1 MEHSKRKNK
10 IKNKRY
16 SILIMI
22 GVFFI
27 FLGSSYLIYN
37 QYNNEKQDS
46 INDGLIEDYFKVE
59 DEIIETPQKEIEEEK
74 PVPKEKIDYIAVL
87 EIPKIKLKRGIV
99 DKNSSYNNVNRNIY
113 TLKETTMPDEE
124 DNSHI
129 MLASHSG
136 NSYISYFKNLNK
148 LNLNDEVYFFY
159 KNNKYVYKVIKKYE
173 VEKTGTVKLSKKNS
187 SDITLITCVSGTNN
201 QIVLDANLESI
212 ENY

>member
-187 SDITLITCVSGTNN
+187 SDITLITCVSGTN
-201 QIVLDANLESI
+201 ISR
-212 ENY
+212 

>member
-113 TLKETTMPDEE
+113 TLKETIMPDEE

-201 QIVLDANLESI
+201 QIVLVANLESI

>member
-201 QIVLDANLESI
+201 QIDLVANLESI

>member
-1 MEHSKRKNK
+1 MEHLKRKNK
-10 IKNKRY
+10 IKNNRY

-22 GVFFI
+22 GIYFI

-37 QYNNEKQDS
+37 QYNNKKQDS

-187 SDITLITCVSGTNN
+187 SDITLITCISGTNN
-201 QIVLDANLESI
+201 QIVLVANLESI

>member
-1 MEHSKRKNK
+1 MEHLKRKNK
-10 IKNKRY
+10 IKNNRY

-22 GVFFI
+22 GIYFI

-148 LNLNDEVYFFY
+148 LNLNDKVYFFY

-187 SDITLITCVSGTNN
+187 SDITLITCISGTNN
-201 QIVLDANLESI
+201 QIVLVANLESI

>member
-27 FLGSSYLIYN
+27 FLGSYYLIYN

-74 PVPKEKIDYIAVL
+74 HVPKEKIDYIAVL

-99 DKNSSYNNVNRNIY
+99 EKNSSYNNVNRNIY
-113 TLKETTMPDEE
+113 TLKETIMPDEE

-201 QIVLDANLESI
+201 QIVLVANLESI

>member
-1 MEHSKRKNK
+1 MEHLKRKNK
-10 IKNKRY
+10 IKNNRY

-22 GVFFI
+22 GIYFI

-37 QYNNEKQDS
+37 QYNNKKQDS
-46 INDGLIEDYFKVE
+46 INDELIEDYFKVE

-87 EIPKIKLKRGIV
+87 EIPKIKLKRGIF

-201 QIVLDANLESI
+201 QIVLVANLESI

>member
-37 QYNNEKQDS
+37 LYNNEKQDS

-201 QIVLDANLESI
+201 QIVLVANLESI

>member
-201 QIVLDANLESI
+201 QIVIVANLESI

>member
-46 INDGLIEDYFKVE
+46 INDGLIEDYFKLE

-173 VEKTGTVKLSKKNS
+173 VEKTGTVKLSKKSS

-201 QIVLDANLESI
+201 QIVLVANLESI

>member
-59 DEIIETPQKEIEEEK
+59 DEIIETPQKDIEEEK

-201 QIVLDANLESI
+201 QIVLVANLESI

>member
-16 SILIMI
+16 SILTMI

-99 DKNSSYNNVNRNIY
+99 DKNSSYNNVNKNIY

-201 QIVLDANLESI
+201 QIVLVANLESI

>member
-1 MEHSKRKNK
+1 
-10 IKNKRY
+10 
-16 SILIMI
+16 MI

-201 QIVLDANLESI
+201 QIVLVANLESI

>member
-59 DEIIETPQKEIEEEK
+59 DEIIETPQKEIEED
-74 PVPKEKIDYIAVL
+74 PVSKEKIDYIAVL

-201 QIVLDANLESI
+201 QIVLVANLESI

>member
-37 QYNNEKQDS
+37 QYNNKKQDS

-148 LNLNDEVYFFY
+148 LNLNDKVYFFY

-187 SDITLITCVSGTNN
+187 SDITLITCISGTNN
-201 QIVLDANLESI
+201 QIVLVANLESI

>member
-74 PVPKEKIDYIAVL
+74 PVSKEKIDYIAVL

-201 QIVLDANLESI
+201 QIVLVANLESI

>member
-1 MEHSKRKNK
+1 MEHLKRKNK

-22 GVFFI
+22 GIYFV

-37 QYNNEKQDS
+37 QYNNKKQDS
-46 INDGLIEDYFKVE
+46 INDELIEDYFKVE

-74 PVPKEKIDYIAVL
+74 PVSKEKIDYIAVL

-113 TLKETTMPDEE
+113 TLKETTMPDEK

-201 QIVLDANLESI
+201 QIVLVANLESI

>member
-27 FLGSSYLIYN
+27 FLGSYYLIYN

-59 DEIIETPQKEIEEEK
+59 GEIIETPQKEIEEEK

-99 DKNSSYNNVNRNIY
+99 EKNSSYNNVNRNIY
-113 TLKETTMPDEE
+113 TLKETIMPDEE

-201 QIVLDANLESI
+201 QIVLVANLESI

>member
-159 KNNKYVYKVIKKYE
+159 KNNKYVYKVIKNYE

-201 QIVLDANLESI
+201 QIVLVANLESI

>member
-148 LNLNDEVYFFY
+148 LNLNDKVYFFY

-187 SDITLITCVSGTNN
+187 SDITLITCISGTNN
-201 QIVLDANLESI
+201 QIVLVANLESI

>member
-129 MLASHSG
+129 MLASDSG

-201 QIVLDANLESI
+201 QIVLVANLESI

>member
-37 QYNNEKQDS
+37 QYNNEKHDS
-46 INDGLIEDYFKVE
+46 NNDGLIEDYFKVE
-59 DEIIETPQKEIEEEK
+59 DEIVETPQKEIEED
-74 PVPKEKIDYIAVL
+74 PVSKEKIDYIAVL

-173 VEKTGTVKLSKKNS
+173 VEKTGTVKLSKKSS

-201 QIVLDANLESI
+201 QIVLVANLESI

>member
-201 QIVLDANLESI
+201 QIVLVANLESI

>member
-1 MEHSKRKNK
+1 MEHLKRKNK

-22 GVFFI
+22 GIYFI

-37 QYNNEKQDS
+37 QYNNKKQDS

-201 QIVLDANLESI
+201 QIVLVANLESI

>member
-148 LNLNDEVYFFY
+148 LNLNDKVYFFY

-173 VEKTGTVKLSKKNS
+173 VEKTGTVKLSKKSS

-201 QIVLDANLESI
+201 QIVLVANLESI

>member
-46 INDGLIEDYFKVE
+46 FNDGLIEDYFKVE

-173 VEKTGTVKLSKKNS
+173 VEKTGTVKLSKKSS

-201 QIVLDANLESI
+201 QIVLVANLESI

>member
-148 LNLNDEVYFFY
+148 LNLNDKVYFFY
-159 KNNKYVYKVIKKYE
+159 KSNKYVYKVIKKYE

-187 SDITLITCVSGTNN
+187 SDITLITCISGTNN
-201 QIVLDANLESI
+201 QIVLVANLESI

>member
-74 PVPKEKIDYIAVL
+74 PVPKEKIEYIAVL

-201 QIVLDANLESI
+201 QIVLVANLESI

>member
-37 QYNNEKQDS
+37 QYNNKKQDS
-46 INDGLIEDYFKVE
+46 INDELIEDYFKVE

-201 QIVLDANLESI
+201 QIVLVANLESI

>member
-46 INDGLIEDYFKVE
+46 INDGLIEGYFKVE

-148 LNLNDEVYFFY
+148 LNLNDEAYFFY

-201 QIVLDANLESI
+201 QIVLVANLESI

>member
-1 MEHSKRKNK
+1 MEHLKRKNK
-10 IKNKRY
+10 IKNNRY

-22 GVFFI
+22 GIYFI

-46 INDGLIEDYFKVE
+46 INDELIEDYFKVE

-74 PVPKEKIDYIAVL
+74 PVSKEKIDYIAVL

-113 TLKETTMPDEE
+113 TLKETTMPDEK

-201 QIVLDANLESI
+201 QIVLVANLESI

>member
-37 QYNNEKQDS
+37 KYNNEKQDS

-201 QIVLDANLESI
+201 QIVLVANLESI

>member
-37 QYNNEKQDS
+37 QYNNKKQDS
-46 INDGLIEDYFKVE
+46 INDELIEDYFKVE
-59 DEIIETPQKEIEEEK
+59 DEIIETPQKDIEEEK

-201 QIVLDANLESI
+201 QIVLVANLESI

>member
-173 VEKTGTVKLSKKNS
+173 VEKTGTVKLSKKSS

-201 QIVLDANLESI
+201 QIVLVANLERI

>member
-22 GVFFI
+22 GLFFI

-148 LNLNDEVYFFY
+148 LNLNDKVYFFY

-187 SDITLITCVSGTNN
+187 SDITLITCISGTNN
-201 QIVLDANLESI
+201 QIVLVANLESI

>member
-22 GVFFI
+22 GIFFI

-201 QIVLDANLESI
+201 QIVLVANLESI

>member
-27 FLGSSYLIYN
+27 FLGSSYLICN

-187 SDITLITCVSGTNN
+187 SDITLITCISGTNN
-201 QIVLDANLESI
+201 QIVLVANLESI

>member
-1 MEHSKRKNK
+1 MEHLKRKNK
-10 IKNKRY
+10 IKNNRY

-22 GVFFI
+22 GIYFI

-59 DEIIETPQKEIEEEK
+59 DEIVETPQKEIEED
-74 PVPKEKIDYIAVL
+74 PVSKEKIDYIAVL

-201 QIVLDANLESI
+201 QIVLVANLESI

>member
-1 MEHSKRKNK
+1 
-10 IKNKRY
+10 
-16 SILIMI
+16 MI
-22 GVFFI
+22 GIFFI

-37 QYNNEKQDS
+37 QYDNEKQDS

-59 DEIIETPQKEIEEEK
+59 DEIIETPQKELEEEK
-74 PVPKEKIDYIAVL
+74 PVSKEKIDYIAVL

-99 DKNSSYNNVNRNIY
+99 NKNSFYNNVNRNIY

-187 SDITLITCVSGTNN
+187 SDITLITCVSGTNSFTIFRIPN
-201 QIVLDANLESI
+201 IDRIVW
-212 ENY
+212 YRVT